1 MGDRLRLL
9 LEEARTWLD
18 GLAVRERRLVQGAG
32 AISLVLL
39 LWLGIYEPLT
49 DSLARLDRDLRIA
62 GRDATAIA
70 ELAQRHAVL
79 EAEVG
84 KLQKKAGKGTAHSL
98 FAQLE
103 SLTVPV
109 VGREHISSMNP
120 TTRDL
125 DDGFRQEAIDMRL
138 EGISSHRLIR
148 LLHAI
153 EIRQAGMKVDRTSFK
168 RQYKDPTLLDA
179 TIVVTRL
186 QPR

>member
-1 MGDRLRLL
+1 MGERLNLL
-9 LEEARTWLD
+9 LEKGRAWLD
-18 GLAVRERRLVQGAG
+18 ALASRERRMVQAAG
-32 AISLVLL
+32 AVSLVLL
-39 LWLGIYEPLT
+39 IWLGFYEPIS
-49 DSLARLDRDLRIA
+49 DSLTRLDRDLRIA
-62 GRDATAIA
+62 RRDASAIS
-70 ELAQRHAVL
+70 ELAQRHATL
-79 EAEVG
+79 EAEVHE
-84 KLQKKAGKGTAHSL
+84 LQKKTGKGTAHSL

-109 VGREHISSMNP
+109 VGREHIVSMNP

-153 EIRQAGMKVDRTSFK
+153 EVRTAGMNVDRTSFK
-168 RQYKDPTLLDA
+168 RQYKDSALLDV